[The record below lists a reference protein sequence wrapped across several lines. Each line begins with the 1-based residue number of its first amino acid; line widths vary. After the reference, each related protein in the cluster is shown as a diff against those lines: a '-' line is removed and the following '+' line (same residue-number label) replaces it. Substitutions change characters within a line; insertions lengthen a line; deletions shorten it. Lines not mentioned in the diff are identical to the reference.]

1 MRPHPFLPF
10 VEDGWRRAVD
20 GIREEIEARY
30 ADELQGATDADRQL
44 LVKRLEAEINLAA
57 KRLSSPWT
65 LW

>member
-1 MRPHPFLPF
+1 MKPHPFVPF
-10 VEDGWRRAVD
+10 IEDGWRRALD

-30 ADELQGATDADRQL
+30 ADELQCATDAYRPF
-44 LVKRLEAEINLAA
+44 LVKRIQAEINLAA